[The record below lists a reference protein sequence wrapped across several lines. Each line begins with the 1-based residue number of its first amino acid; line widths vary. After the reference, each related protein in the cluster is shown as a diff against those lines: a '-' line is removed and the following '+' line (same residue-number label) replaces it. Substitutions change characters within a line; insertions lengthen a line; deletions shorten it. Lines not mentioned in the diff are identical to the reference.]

1 MLKIIDNCVMH
12 HSKEMIAHPKTP
24 QSMLLDKKVIQIN
37 HHSHLNLPFLTLF
50 AKIASPVKQIFT
62 SKLVNQW
69 FYQ

>member
-1 MLKIIDNCVMH
+1 
-12 HSKEMIAHPKTP
+12 
-24 QSMLLDKKVIQIN
+24 MLLDKKVIQIN